1 MADIIQ
7 PEVTV
12 ISVERTKIS
21 AQTDRDSSDITW
33 QCSEEIDEYTVRV
46 GGVDQTTG
54 TEIDSSTTNVAA
66 DTDIVTTV
74 YDEDLSLGSNQVNL
88 YAKDL
93 AGNWVSYM
101 QVVETGNLI
110 TGGGDALVTGSGDNL
125 TFRMIT

>member
-1 MADIIQ
+1 MIDTIQ

-12 ISVERTKIS
+12 VSVERNKLS
-21 AQTDRDSSDITW
+21 AQAGRDSSDITW
-33 QCSEEIDEYTVRV
+33 QCSEDIDEYTVRV

-74 YDEDLSLGSNQVNL
+74 YDDDLSLGSNQVNL

-110 TGGGDALVTGSGDNL
+110 TGDGDALVTGSGDNL
-125 TFRMIT
+125 TFRMIS

>member
-12 ISVERTKIS
+12 ISVERSKLS
-21 AQTDRDSSDITW
+21 AEVGRDSSDITW
-33 QCSEEIDEYTVRV
+33 QCSEEIDEFTVRV
-46 GGVDQTTG
+46 GGVDETTG
-54 TEIDSSTTNVAA
+54 TEIDSSTTNVDA

-110 TGGGDALVTGSGDNL
+110 TGGGDALVTGGGDNL

>member
-12 ISVERTKIS
+12 ISVERTKLS
-21 AQTDRDSSDITW
+21 AETGRDSSDITW

-74 YDEDLSLGSNQVNL
+74 YDDDLSLGSNQVNL

-101 QVVETGNLI
+101 QVVETGNLV
-110 TGGGDALVTGSGDNL
+110 TGAGDALVTGDGDNL